1 VMTLA
6 LNPVMTNLVVV
17 FFLVVCVAMIL
28 IVLIQRPQGG
38 GLSGA
43 FGAGGAGQG
52 AGQTAFGTK
61 TGDVLTWGTVS
72 VFVIYV
78 LVAIG
83 LNYAARP
90 DTSSATAAPTL
101 VDPATQDEP
110 PAPEELPELP
120 GAEGSAPAD
129 TGTLPPEENPADSP
143 ADPAGDPEPGD
154 PEPGEPETDPASAEA
169 PV

>member
-1 VMTLA
+1 MMTLA
-6 LNPVMTNLVVV
+6 LNPVMTNLLVV
-17 FFLVVCVAMIL
+17 FFLVVCVSMIL

-83 LNYAARP
+83 LNYASRP
-90 DTSSATAAPTL
+90 DTSNASSAPAL

-120 GAEGSAPAD
+120 GAEGSAPAGE
-129 TGTLPPEENPADSP
+129 GTLPPLDNPTDGSGDAP
-143 ADPAGDPEPGD
+143 AEP
-154 PEPGEPETDPASAEA
+154 PTGEPETDPASAEA

>member
-1 VMTLA
+1 MTTLA
-6 LNPVMTNLVVV
+6 LNPVMTNLLVV
-17 FFLVVCVAMIL
+17 FFLLICVAMIL

-43 FGAGGAGQG
+43 FGSGGAGQG

-90 DTSSATAAPTL
+90 DTSRAVAAPTL
-101 VDPATQDEP
+101 VDPATRDEP
-110 PAPEELPELP
+110 DEPQELPALP
-120 GAEGSAPAD
+120 GTGSQSLPPLDNPPPTQPATPPAD
-129 TGTLPPEENPADSP
+129 DPADGP
-143 ADPAGDPEPGD
+143 DI
-154 PEPGEPETDPASAEA
+154 DPASAEA
-169 PV
+169 PR

>member
-1 VMTLA
+1 MTTLA
-6 LNPVMTNLVVV
+6 LNPVMTNLLVV
-17 FFLVVCVAMIL
+17 FFLVICVAMIL

-78 LVAIG
+78 LVAVG

-90 DTSSATAAPTL
+90 DTSRAVAAPTL
-101 VDPATQDEP
+101 VDPATQNEP
-110 PAPEELPELP
+110 DAPEELPELP
-120 GAEGSAPAD
+120 GSQ
-129 TGTLPPEENPADSP
+129 TLPPLDSP
-143 ADPAGDPEPGD
+143 VSNPPATPAPTQ
-154 PEPGEPETDPASAEA
+154 PAGEPEIDPASAEA
-169 PV
+169 PR